1 MNKNI
6 RFTQRFENYKNS
18 LSVLE
23 KSILI
28 KKPSEIEKAG
38 IVQLFEVTFELAW
51 KLFKDYLKINGIVIN
66 SPREAIK
73 HAAQEGLIEN
83 GRLYLKM
90 LDERNSSAHLYDEAM
105 ITKLQ
110 EKVKEQFV
118 PALLLLKTKCE
129 QLLQK

>member
-1 MNKNI
+1 MNKKI
-6 RFTQRFENYKNS
+6 RFSQRFENYKNS

-23 KSILI
+23 KSMSI

-38 IVQLFEVTFELAW
+38 IVQIFEVTFELAW
-51 KLFKDYLKINGIVIN
+51 KLFKDYLKINGIVVN
-66 SPREAIK
+66 SPRDAIK
-73 HAAQEGLIEN
+73 NAAQEGLIED

-90 LDERNSSAHLYDEAM
+90 LDDRNSSTHLYDEAM

-110 EKVKEQFV
+110 NKIK
-118 PALLLLKTKCE
+118 LLKDKCE